1 MKSPS
6 VFLIIIL
13 LIKTKSDM
21 LIAAV
26 PILER
31 NVRTSCMES
40 LPGGYSY

>member
-1 MKSPS
+1 MKSSS
-6 VFLIIIL
+6 VFLVIS
-13 LIKTKSDM
+13 LIQAKCDM

-26 PILER
+26 PFLER